1 MCANESF
8 TIRVPATTANLGSG
22 FDCLGL
28 ALGLYNTIQVGPA
41 QALELI
47 VEGEGATSLPRHAGN
62 RVAQAMQRA
71 CEAIGKPV
79 PPLRLRMRNAIP
91 LARGLGSSAAA
102 AVGGI
107 LAANHWFGDVLPPAD
122 LLRLAT
128 DLEGHPDNVA
138 PALLGGLCVVNV
150 DDGRPLAVKIEW
162 PLALRC
168 IVFVPD
174 APLATARARAVLP
187 ATLTRAD
194 AVFNVGRAALWVA
207 ALTQSRYDLLRL
219 ATQDRIHQPYR
230 SKLIAGFDDVVAA
243 ALQAGARGAFLS
255 GAGSSIAAV
264 ADGAHAPIA
273 DAMRRAAQAAGLPG
287 KVLVLDGERSGARID
302 DA

>member
-1 MCANESF
+1 MSANKSF

-28 ALGLYNTIQVGPA
+28 ALGLYNTIQVVRA
-41 QALELI
+41 QAFELI
-47 VEGEGATSLPRHAGN
+47 VEGEGAASLPRHAGN

-71 CEAIGKPV
+71 CESIGQPL

-107 LAANHWFGDVLPPAD
+107 LAANHWYGDPLSPGD

-138 PALLGGLCVVNV
+138 PALLGGLCVVAV
-150 DDGRPLAVKIEW
+150 DEGRPVAVKIEW
-162 PLALRC
+162 PPALRC
-168 IVFVPD
+168 VVFVPD
-174 APLATARARAVLP
+174 APLSTAKARAVLP

-207 ALTQSRYDLLRL
+207 ALTQSRYELLRL

-243 ALQAGARGAFLS
+243 ALQAGARGGFLS

-264 ADGAHAPIA
+264 ADSAHAQIA

-287 KVLVLDGERSGARID
+287 TVHVLDGERSGARID

>member
-1 MCANESF
+1 MSANESF

-28 ALGLYNTIQVGPA
+28 ALGLYNTIQVARA
-41 QALELI
+41 QALELM
-47 VEGEGATSLPRHAGN
+47 VEGEGAASLPRHAGN
-62 RVAQAMQRA
+62 RVVQAMQRA
-71 CEAIGKPV
+71 CGAIGKPL
-79 PPLRLRMRNAIP
+79 PLLRLRMHNAIP

-107 LAANHWFGDVLPPAD
+107 LAANHWYGDPLSRAD
-122 LLRLAT
+122 LLRIAT

-138 PALLGGLCVVNV
+138 PALLGGLCVVTV
-150 DDGRPLAVKIEW
+150 DEGRPLAVKIEW
-162 PLALRC
+162 PPALRC
-168 IVFVPD
+168 IVFVPN
-174 APLATARARAVLP
+174 APLSTAKARAVLP

-207 ALTQSRYDLLRL
+207 ALTQSRYELLRL

-230 SKLIAGFDDVVAA
+230 SKLIVGFDDVVAA

-264 ADGAHAPIA
+264 ADANHAQIA

-287 KVLVLDGERSGARID
+287 TVLVLDGERSGARID

>member
-1 MCANESF
+1 MSANESF

-28 ALGLYNTIQVGPA
+28 ALGLYNTIQVARA

-47 VEGEGATSLPRHAGN
+47 VEGEGAANLPRHAGN

-107 LAANHWFGDVLPPAD
+107 LAANHWYGDPLSPAD

-138 PALLGGLCVVNV
+138 PALLGGLCVVIV
-150 DDGRPLAVKIEW
+150 DEGRPLAVKIEW
-162 PLALRC
+162 PPALRC

-174 APLATARARAVLP
+174 APLSTTKARAVLP

-207 ALTQSRYDLLRL
+207 ALTQTRYELLRL
-219 ATQDRIHQPYR
+219 ATQDRLHQPYR
-230 SKLIAGFDDVVAA
+230 SKLIAGFDEVVAA

-264 ADGAHAPIA
+264 ADRAHAQIA
-273 DAMRRAAQAAGLPG
+273 GAMRRAAQSAGLPG
-287 KVLVLDGERSGARID
+287 TVLVLDGERSGARID

>member
-1 MCANESF
+1 MSANESF

-28 ALGLYNTIQVGPA
+28 ALGLYNTIQVARA

-47 VEGEGATSLPRHAGN
+47 VEGEGAASLPRHAGN

-71 CEAIGKPV
+71 CEAIGKPL

-107 LAANHWFGDVLPPAD
+107 LAANHWYGDPLSPGD

-138 PALLGGLCVVNV
+138 PALLGGLCVVTV
-150 DDGRPLAVKIEW
+150 DEGRPLAVKIEW
-162 PLALRC
+162 PPALRC
-168 IVFVPD
+168 VVFVPD
-174 APLATARARAVLP
+174 APLSTAKARAVLP

-207 ALTQSRYDLLRL
+207 ALTQSRYELLRL

-264 ADGAHAPIA
+264 ADANHAQIA
-273 DAMRRAAQAAGLPG
+273 GAMRRTAQAAGLPG
-287 KVLVLDGERSGARID
+287 TVLVLDGERSGARID